1 MANLREQHPRMA
13 LLGVGLG
20 AVCIAVFGAGA
31 LSATAQSPPK
41 GMSTKQPGA
50 PPQSLEE
57 LRKKGFIGV
66 PNPDEEVEDPG
77 KNYPDPVELSKGS
90 LQPPK
95 IPQTPQILRYR
106 IDRPLRYV
114 VRGTNRMAVKGRE
127 DLKQVYRTSNV
138 VRYDPLGESDPLPA
152 SRWHNEDQ
160 QQVEKIPLQPGEL
173 RVMMEVEKSYGEFL
187 QPDLLEQTERTHQI
201 MRQARVSYRMTEQG
215 QISDVRVH
223 SPTHPLAKSSLAQT
237 AHLAGTMQPAFP
249 ERAVGPGDTWDQAI
263 VYRDAEGLAQM
274 SEDSVNRYTFE
285 RWRPCR
291 DSLCAYITIKQEMKS
306 AARMKWRDQETQ
318 GASTGNGEGWLL
330 FDYQRGEIVKSS
342 WVLRG
347 QGFVRA
353 YADANVSDQ
362 KKELANAEVLV
373 ELEVVTER
381 VDATDAMPPKK
392 SMRVVP
398 ENASEPT
405 DVDGATKSP

>member
-1 MANLREQHPRMA
+1 MANLREQRPRMA

-127 DLKQVYRTSNV
+127 DLKQVDNRTLQASELVKSDSHSKAPRFQTLQNL
-138 VRYDPLGESDPLPA
+138 RPLSL
-152 SRWHNEDQ
+152 
-160 QQVEKIPLQPGEL
+160 L
-173 RVMMEVEKSYGEFL
+173 R
-187 QPDLLEQTERTHQI
+187 
-201 MRQARVSYRMTEQG
+201 
-215 QISDVRVH
+215 
-223 SPTHPLAKSSLAQT
+223 SLA
-237 AHLAGTMQPAFP
+237 
-249 ERAVGPGDTWDQAI
+249 
-263 VYRDAEGLAQM
+263 
-274 SEDSVNRYTFE
+274 
-285 RWRPCR
+285 
-291 DSLCAYITIKQEMKS
+291 
-306 AARMKWRDQETQ
+306 
-318 GASTGNGEGWLL
+318 
-330 FDYQRGEIVKSS
+330 
-342 WVLRG
+342 
-347 QGFVRA
+347 
-353 YADANVSDQ
+353 
-362 KKELANAEVLV
+362 
-373 ELEVVTER
+373 
-381 VDATDAMPPKK
+381 
-392 SMRVVP
+392 
-398 ENASEPT
+398 
-405 DVDGATKSP
+405 